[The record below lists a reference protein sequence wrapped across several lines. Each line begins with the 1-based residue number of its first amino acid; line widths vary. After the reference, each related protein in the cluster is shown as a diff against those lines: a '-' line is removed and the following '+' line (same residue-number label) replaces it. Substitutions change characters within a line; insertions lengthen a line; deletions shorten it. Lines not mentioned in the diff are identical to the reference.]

1 MRLKRFFIEL
11 NLRKK
16 KWLLFCSYDPKY
28 SQIPYHFSK
37 IGKALD
43 YLTSNSDNIIV
54 MGNFNVILMK
64 FFKILCGFHIVCIT
78 VIRMCYSNQKRFI
91 ILDHK
96 FKKYNN
102 GALIKDFSKSFSKE
116 AVLFDPLRKL
126 MSVTQ

>member
-1 MRLKRFFIEL
+1 MRLKGFFIEL

-28 SQIPYHFSK
+28 SQISYHFSK

-43 YLTSNSDNIIV
+43 YLTSKFNNIIV

-64 FFKILCGFHIVCIT
+64 VFKILCGFHKVCIT
-78 VIRMCYSNQKRFI
+78 VIRMCYSNQKRTI

>member
-1 MRLKRFFIEL
+1 
-11 NLRKK
+11 
-16 KWLLFCSYDPKY
+16 
-28 SQIPYHFSK
+28 
-37 IGKALD
+37 
-43 YLTSNSDNIIV
+43 
-54 MGNFNVILMK
+54 
-64 FFKILCGFHIVCIT
+64 
-78 VIRMCYSNQKRFI
+78 MCYSNQKRTI